1 MNLLK
6 NFRVGYANEDEKL
19 FKLLIETVT
28 VYLKGLAAS
37 EKRNAGFLKLVNT
50 YSKFFNLYVEW
61 YTLQSKIT
69 NFVE

>member
-1 MNLLK
+1 M
-6 NFRVGYANEDEKL
+6 GYANEDEKL

-28 VYLKGLAAS
+28 AYLKGLATS

-50 YSKFFNLYVEW
+50 YSKFFNLYVKW
-61 YTLQSKIT
+61 YTLQSKIK